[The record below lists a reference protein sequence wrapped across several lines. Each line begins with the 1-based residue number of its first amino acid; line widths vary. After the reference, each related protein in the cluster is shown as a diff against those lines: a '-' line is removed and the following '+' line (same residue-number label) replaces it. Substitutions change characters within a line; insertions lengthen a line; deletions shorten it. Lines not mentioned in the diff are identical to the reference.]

1 MPNKSNKPN
10 NQNQIHN
17 ERENG
22 KLRVSESRS
31 KVYFDYAERE
41 QIQDDTVGLKLR
53 VSESR
58 SKVYFDYAEREQI
71 QDDTVGL
78 KLRVSESMVGTRHAV
93 SEKQR
98 TSGSRLKTASQ
109 RSMLSQVG

>member
-41 QIQDDTVGLKLR
+41 QIQDDAVGLNLR

-58 SKVYFDYAEREQI
+58 
-71 QDDTVGL
+71 
-78 KLRVSESMVGTRHAV
+78 SMVGTRHAV
-93 SEKQR
+93 SDNKSISGLGMPSPYIPELKQIR
-98 TSGSRLKTASQ
+98 
-109 RSMLSQVG
+109 

>member
-1 MPNKSNKPN
+1 MRNKSNKQN
-10 NQNQIHN
+10 NLNQTHN

-22 KLRVSESRS
+22 
-31 KVYFDYAERE
+31 
-41 QIQDDTVGLKLR
+41 KLR

>member
-1 MPNKSNKPN
+1 MRNKSNKQN
-10 NQNQIHN
+10 NLNQTHN

-53 VSESR
+53 VSES
-58 SKVYFDYAEREQI
+58 
-71 QDDTVGL
+71 
-78 KLRVSESMVGTRHAV
+78 MVGTRPAV
-93 SEKQR
+93 SEKQS

-109 RSMLSQVG
+109 RSMLSQGG